1 MRIKQPI
8 SFVIGIL
15 ILLFALY
22 MLIFLGKWAGLFPL
36 FISVSLIFASFYKG
50 RKVTI
55 ILGHML
61 IVIGCILVAW
71 GVYLLPYTGASLIYV
86 FVRPLFWGFDLDLR
100 RRLHDLSWIL
110 CMCETQIGEKF
121 GVKQMRC
128 QK

>member
-1 MRIKQPI
+1 MKIKQPI

-61 IVIGCILVAW
+61 IVIGCVLVTW
-71 GVYLLPYTGASLIYV
+71 GVYLLPYTGAAILYV
-86 FVRPLFWGFDLDLR
+86 FVRPLFWGLISIFGG
-100 RRLHDLSWIL
+100 I
-110 CMCETQIGEKF
+110 CMIYHGFCACMKRKSEKSSE
-121 GVKQMRC
+121 
-128 QK
+128 